1 MSKKL
6 GMFFVGHMLAIC
18 IMYIIP
24 VLLMF
29 PNILN
34 LNSGSTKVLVSEE
47 NYQTAVNKIIDADL
61 RNELNIFNAATISS
75 VQDQFNSKNY
85 VIVFYAFMLFICL
98 YIVGATYIKKDN
110 NMKFLG
116 KGIIIGNFVGAA
128 GVVATA
134 VFNASYFII

>member
-6 GMFFVGHMLAIC
+6 SLFFVGHMVAIF

-24 VLLMF
+24 VMLMF

-34 LNSGSTKVLVSEE
+34 LNNGSTKIIISEE
-47 NYQTAVNKIIDADL
+47 NYQTAVNKIIDSDL

-75 VQDQFNSKNY
+75 VQEQFNAKNY
-85 VIVFYAFMLFICL
+85 VIIFYALMLFICL
-98 YIVGATYIKKDN
+98 YIVGLTYIKKEGN
-110 NMKFLG
+110 IKFLG